1 MELFNSLFFINVF
14 YFFELVLTVLCVPVA
29 VYLFFKLQKQP
40 KPPKQRREKL
50 GLHSQKFKL

>member
-40 KPPKQRREKL
+40 KQRREKL